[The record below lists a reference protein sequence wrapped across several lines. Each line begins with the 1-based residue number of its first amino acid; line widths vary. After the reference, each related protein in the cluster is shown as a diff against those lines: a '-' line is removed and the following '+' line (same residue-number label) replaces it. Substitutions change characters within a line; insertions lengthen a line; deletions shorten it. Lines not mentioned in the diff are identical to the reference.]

1 MVKIKI
7 IATGSGKEKELTKS
21 VEDFSKRLS
30 AWANVSIVYV
40 PEFAPK
46 NSGEIENSKKKE
58 SALQL
63 KNFEGFTI
71 CLDRRGE
78 MLSSEEFAKKIDNI
92 MLSFSTITFV
102 IGGSCGFCQEVL
114 DKANFVMSFGKITF
128 PHEIMKLVLI
138 EQVYRAFS
146 INNNLPYHK

>member
-7 IATGSGKEKELTKS
+7 VATGSEKESELKKS
-21 VEDFSKRLS
+21 VADFSKRLS
-30 AWANVSIVYV
+30 AWANVSIVFV

-46 NSGEIENSKKKE
+46 SDGEIENSKKKE
-58 SALQL
+58 SVLQL

-71 CLDRRGE
+71 VLDRRGE
-78 MLSSEEFAKKIDNI
+78 MLSSEEFAQKLDKV

-102 IGGSCGFCQEVL
+102 IGGSCGLSDEVIN
-114 DKANFVMSFGKITF
+114 KANFVLSFGKITF

-138 EQVYRAFS
+138 EQIYRAFS

>member
-7 IATGSGKEKELTKS
+7 VATGSGKEKELTKS
-21 VEDFSKRLS
+21 VEDFTKRLS
-30 AWANVSIVYV
+30 AWANVSVVYV

-46 NSGEIENSKKKE
+46 NNGEIENSKKKE
-58 SALQL
+58 SILQL
-63 KNFEGFTI
+63 KSFEGFTI

-92 MLSFSTITFV
+92 MLSSSTITFV
-102 IGGSCGFCQEVL
+102 IGGSCGFSKEVL

-138 EQVYRAFS
+138 EQIYRAFS